1 METWNISDRGR
12 WQWNKW
18 RGRIFN
24 IGQFKRYIT
33 TCETISNQPK
43 NEIPNQIINEAEFK
57 VELSRAAARSRL
69 GPLSR
74 EVTVDWQW
82 SGIRLLRS
90 VVGGPWPLLAPLA
103 TVVRSAP
110 QSDPTVLCSEGQHS
124 LRLFLILLPCEDGV
138 QCLAGEMLRTHG
150 HESTCACPG
159 WSLRGGLGLA

>member
-1 METWNISDRGR
+1 METWNICDRGR

-18 RGRIFN
+18 RERIFN
-24 IGQFKRYIT
+24 DGQFANNIKST
-33 TCETISNQPK
+33 K
-43 NEIPNQIINEAEFK
+43 NEITNQIINEAEFK

-82 SGIRLLRS
+82 SGIRLVRS

-138 QCLAGEMLRTHG
+138 QCRD
-150 HESTCACPG
+150 PG
-159 WSLRGGLGLA
+159 KCWEHMGMNLPVPVQDGLCEEG